1 MLRTSGSSR
10 TLVYTEAGG
19 GSTGTPL
26 IRHDIFALM
35 AGSAIWMLWSVLV
48 VIIFDT
54 GYPFSISELFS
65 LIATAGLSG
74 ASVRLGSGFLIKNT
88 PVVVVW
94 FISLLLLILPLSL
107 LISAFF
113 TQSPSFWHFQLA
125 AISSGIGAVFLPLR
139 ACMTDFGQSTAR
151 IEQEA
156 RSALADS
163 GLIVAQVVLPVLGFM
178 PLAGWLTTLPLEYNS
193 SHVLGRIS
201 AGSGF
206 SIFSALSVFFLLLL
220 VAISRAL
227 PAFLAERRRV
237 LPALRTLLIYTVLT
251 GISFLLVYG
260 VGAAHS
266 LGDIILAGLLIIVI
280 TIFLLLMVFSR
291 IPRGRESGFL
301 PMMANRKLQLLSLL
315 HLMGA
320 GSMLGFSASLPLL
333 GKEFF
338 DLQWVGGDIYLSNPL
353 GTGILTYVWLLPV
366 IAVIT
371 RGISAWL
378 ARYYKPEWINQSALL
393 LMLVSV
399 IVLAASFEYLSENRN
414 YIAFFFL
421 VLVFFIGSGLSA
433 GSVFYQISKAF
444 PAASM
449 PQVMTWI
456 GGISSFG
463 VFYIANMFSS
473 HHNALN
479 PGLILYSFSL
489 FYGVG
494 MLLNWFFFLRRRSEL
509 SF

>member
-1 MLRTSGSSR
+1 MLRTSGPVRALFNNAADSR
-10 TLVYTEAGG
+10 
-19 GSTGTPL
+19 STKTPP
-26 IRHDIFALM
+26 IRNDISALM

-48 VIIFDT
+48 VIIFDN
-54 GYPFSISELFS
+54 GYPFSISELFF

-74 ASVRLGSGFLIKNT
+74 TCVRLGSGFLVQNA
-88 PVVVVW
+88 PLAVVW
-94 FISLLLLILPLSL
+94 FVSLLLLILPLSL
-107 LISAFF
+107 LMGAFISP
-113 TQSPSFWHFQLA
+113 SPSFWQFQLA
-125 AISSGIGAVFLPLR
+125 ALSSGVGAVFLPLR
-139 ACMTDFGQSTAR
+139 TCMTDFGQSTAR

-163 GLIVAQVVLPVLGFM
+163 GLIVAQVVLPVLGFL

-206 SIFSALSVFFLLLL
+206 SIFAALSVFFLLLL
-220 VAISRAL
+220 IAIFRAL
-227 PAFLAERRRV
+227 PAFLGERRKV
-237 LPALRTLLIYTVLT
+237 LTILRTLLIYTVLM
-251 GISFLLVYG
+251 GICFFLLSG
-260 VGAAHS
+260 VGGTGP
-266 LGDIILAGLLIIVI
+266 LGNIILAGLLIVVI
-280 TIFLLLMVFSR
+280 TLFLLLMVFSR

-301 PMMANRKLQLLSLL
+301 PMVVNRKLQLLSLL

-338 DLQWVGGDIYLSNPL
+338 DLQWAGGDIYLSNPL
-353 GTGILTYVWLLPV
+353 GSGVLTYVWLLPV
-366 IAVIT
+366 VAIIT

-378 ARYYKPEWINQSALL
+378 ARYYKPERINQSALL

-399 IVLAASFEYLSENRN
+399 SMLTVSLEYLADNSS
-414 YIAFFFL
+414 YTTLFL
-421 VLVFFIGSGLSA
+421 MVLLFFIGSGLSA
-433 GSVFYQISKAF
+433 GSVFYQISRAF

-449 PQVMTWI
+449 HQVMIWI
-456 GGISSFG
+456 SGISSFG
-463 VFYIANMFSS
+463 VFYIANMFSGQ
-473 HHNALN
+473 HDMQH
-479 PGLILYSFSL
+479 PEFILYSFSV

-494 MLLNWFFFLRRRSEL
+494 MLLNWFFFLRRKSEL